1 MDEKKIK
8 ILKEDNS
15 RKSHNKSE
23 IILLIKKQM
32 MVGTIDMEDKGW
44 QMREARFNTVNVM
57 LVTMKINTITI
68 NKIDHQISSTIFKE
82 SYI

>member
-1 MDEKKIK
+1 VMDEKKIK

-32 MVGTIDMEDKGW
+32 MVGTIDMEDKG
-44 QMREARFNTVNVM
+44 
-57 LVTMKINTITI
+57 
-68 NKIDHQISSTIFKE
+68 
-82 SYI
+82 